1 MKEELSKSG
10 LSEEEILHKTK
21 TIMKAFGKEDADASL
36 LDLSLVSKQKNS
48 ALRQAGISPKE
59 FAKVGYFEVYCR
71 VAILRCIIY
80 WVLIYWAFL
89 DTSRLE
95 EFIIL

>member
-10 LSEEEILHKTK
+10 LSEDEILHKTK

-59 FAKVGYFEVYCR
+59 FAKVRYFDGYCMLGCVSQTR
-71 VAILRCIIY
+71 SWLSVDQ
-80 WVLIYWAFL
+80 L
-89 DTSRLE
+89 DCFRYVE
-95 EFIIL
+95 A